1 MRAIEEGV
9 SVDEA
14 KDRFLAKLN
23 ERNQRVVDG
32 SRPIRLSEKES
43 RSFSFLKLIHAW
55 ASPEDPGARRAAAF
69 ELEACAVAGANRAD
83 QKKKK

>member
-1 MRAIEEGV
+1 VRIIAAAGRQYKMEDVAMRAIEEGV

-43 RSFSFLKLIHAW
+43 RSFSFLKLIHA
-55 ASPEDPGARRAAAF
+55 
-69 ELEACAVAGANRAD
+69 
-83 QKKKK
+83 